1 MNEKQRVDSFKAMVE
16 ESKGSN
22 YYFEEIDGDLQQ
34 WRNLSDAA
42 KLQYIAT
49 YAAHDDVPF
58 KPFAEAVNDLLSD
71 VRDAALRVVFDYK
84 KELRALEKLL
94 PEDWGTESTPLV
106 ERFNETLNSGREL
119 TANEQELER
128 ALEIRKAHR
137 LDRDDPAFN
146 DLITEIQSVLSA
158 RFVEDPDRLCSPFY
172 MPSNGEPGFE
182 FASLNRADR
191 LELISEMVDWRGYD
205 CRGITG
211 AQLTVIIG
219 NVMDGKPQDRWLEGV
234 FDPDVEKAAFRN
246 LLHEDRPMAKEVE
259 TKDRGR
265 DI

>member
-1 MNEKQRVDSFKAMVE
+1 MNEKQRVEGFKAMVE
-16 ESKGSN
+16 DSKSSN
-22 YYFEEIDGDLQQ
+22 HYFEEMDGDHRQ
-34 WRNLSDAA
+34 WRDLSDAA
-42 KLQYIAT
+42 KLQYIAS
-49 YAAHDDVPF
+49 YAAHRDVPF
-58 KPFAEAVNDLLSD
+58 KPFADAVNDVLSE
-71 VRDAALRVVFDYK
+71 VGNAALQLVLNSQ
-84 KELRALEKLL
+84 KELRALEQLL

-106 ERFNETLNSGREL
+106 ERFKDILNLVREQ
-119 TANEQELER
+119 TPNEQELER
-128 ALEIRKAHR
+128 ALEIRKAHK
-137 LDRDDPAFN
+137 LDRNDPAFN
-146 DLITEIQSVLSA
+146 DLITEIQSVMSI
-158 RFVEDPDRLCSPFY
+158 RYVEDPDRLCSPFY
-172 MPSNGEPGFE
+172 MPSNDEPGFE

-205 CRGITG
+205 CRGIAG
-211 AQLTVIIG
+211 AQLSVIIG